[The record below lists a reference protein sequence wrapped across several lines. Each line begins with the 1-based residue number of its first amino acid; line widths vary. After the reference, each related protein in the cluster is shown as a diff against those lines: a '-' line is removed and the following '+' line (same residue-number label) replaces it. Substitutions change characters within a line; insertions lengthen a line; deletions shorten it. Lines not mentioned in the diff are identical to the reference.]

1 MFIKMTS
8 NPESKDFIRDLSTDK
23 VRDLS
28 KKISLDGD
36 NFTTPEDIQKKES
49 LLASLQNIIEE
60 KEDASALNADL
71 EKIFEAFL
79 KSEAISTLPQNP
91 TFSQILTVFNEWKC
105 PADVVLSFSAVD
117 IKNYVCDLLELNDQK
132 QQEIEKAVAEAKDA
146 ENPLKQQIL
155 ENTKSIQDKIDAN
168 QQRIDE
174 LNGLITN
181 HDATIQATIDR
192 EKAKGKN
199 FTSQQIN
206 DYKKSLESVKATRE
220 IKKAQLIAQNQKLTQ
235 ALQDSKLLEKS
246 EADVQRHVAS
256 VEVSKDSDKSSEDW
270 VSQANEGLEVVSVS
284 KNPKNDKKALKWMI
298 QGKEGFTL
306 RFTLMDDPD
315 LPETEKKE
323 KLKAEKEN
331 LDKLYASTKKL
342 DLPTVVKWLDAQ
354 TWTTE
359 EELQNKVKTTYAGK
373 HKGKVSDFAGF
384 YADLHINGAEKS
396 LANQLMQHLVQ
407 GARAGMSAIKI
418 FNTKREVDL
427 VNKALDE
434 QLEKAQEQEQKSQE
448 WLTPSEKKLIGMLAD
463 LDANGKVAG
472 VGGEKQKKNN
482 RIDAGNV
489 MGTQI
494 LSAYQSAKMQLGVEK
509 GADTEEANKILIQ
522 NLFSLL
528 LTQREKIYKD
538 DLSFNSRLE

>member
-1 MFIKMTS
+1 MTS